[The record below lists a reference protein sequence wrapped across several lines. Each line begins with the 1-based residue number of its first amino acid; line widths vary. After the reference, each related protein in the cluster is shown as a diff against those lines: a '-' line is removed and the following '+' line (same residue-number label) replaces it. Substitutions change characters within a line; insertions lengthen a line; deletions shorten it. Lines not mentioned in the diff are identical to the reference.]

1 MAVMADVLAPPLI
14 VSEDLFL
21 ALVRENPDLRLE
33 RSKRGEL
40 IVMPPTGYRGS
51 ERNVELVRQLANW
64 NKQHRLGR
72 VTESNGGY
80 RLPDSA
86 LRAPDAAWVSAE
98 RDATIPANKRESLA
112 PVCPDFVAELLSPSD
127 DLNEIRAKMAE
138 YVANGARLGWLL
150 DPFRR
155 AVEVYRPGRE
165 PEIREDAHTVDGE
178 HVLPGFVLDLDP
190 IFALAT

>member
-1 MAVMADVLAPPLI
+1 
-14 VSEDLFL
+14 
-21 ALVRENPDLRLE
+21 
-33 RSKRGEL
+33 
-40 IVMPPTGYRGS
+40 MPPTGYRGS

-86 LRAPDAAWVSAE
+86 IRAPGAAWVSAE
-98 RDATIPANKRESLA
+98 RDATIPANKRESFA

-127 DLNEIRAKMAE
+127 DVNEIRAKMAE

-155 AVEVYRPGRE
+155 AVEIYRPGRE
-165 PEIREDAHTVDGE
+165 PEIRENARAVDGE
-178 HVLPGFVLDLDP
+178 SVLPGFTLDLEPVFTPD
-190 IFALAT
+190 

>member
-1 MAVMADVLAPPLI
+1 MAVMADALAPPLI
-14 VSEDLFL
+14 VSEDVFL

-40 IVMPPTGYRGS
+40 VVMPPTGYRGS

-86 LRAPDAAWVSAE
+86 IRAPDAAWVSAE
-98 RDATIPANKRESLA
+98 RERDDPGKQTRV
-112 PVCPDFVAELLSPSD
+112 VCARLPGLRRRVVVAERRRQRDSRED
-127 DLNEIRAKMAE
+127 GGVRRE
-138 YVANGARLGWLL
+138 
-150 DPFRR
+150 RR
-155 AVEVYRPGRE
+155 AAG
-165 PEIREDAHTVDGE
+165 
-178 HVLPGFVLDLDP
+178 
-190 IFALAT
+190 LAARSVPPRR

>member
-86 LRAPDAAWVSAE
+86 FRAPDAAWVSAE

-155 AVEVYRPGRE
+155 AVEIYRPARE

-178 HVLPGFVLDLDP
+178 SVLPGFTLDLDAVFTP
-190 IFALAT
+190 D

>member
-155 AVEVYRPGRE
+155 AVEIYRPARE
-165 PEIREDAHTVDGE
+165 PEIR
-178 HVLPGFVLDLDP
+178 
-190 IFALAT
+190 